1 MNYSIKISNQSI
13 NINNYF
19 IIREWDFWDY
29 ILLICL
35 IFGSIGNFLSIL
47 VMNTKELKNT
57 NASLFV
63 SLYTHYHYN
72 KYYF

>member
-1 MNYSIKISNQSI
+1 MNYSIKISNKS
-13 NINNYF
+13 INNYL
-19 IIREWDFWDY
+19 IIRDWDFWDY
-29 ILLICL
+29 SLLICL

-63 SLYTHYHYN
+63 SLYILIIIIIIC
-72 KYYF
+72 F

>member
-13 NINNYF
+13 NVNNYF

-29 ILLICL
+29 TLLICL

-63 SLYTHYHYN
+63 SLYTTLSL
-72 KYYF
+72 

>member
-29 ILLICL
+29 SLLICL

-63 SLYTHYHYN
+63 SLYNHYHYN

>member
-1 MNYSIKISNQSI
+1 MKNFSNSTRL
-13 NINNYF
+13 NEKLVF
-19 IIREWDFWDY
+19 REWDFWDY
-29 ILLICL
+29 SLLICL

-63 SLYTHYHYN
+63 SLYILIIIIIIC
-72 KYYF
+72 FL